1 MAHVKN
7 VGGGPSG
14 DDGDRPRPPPSA
26 QEKGKQKVITSK
38 KHKADKEA
46 ERAERVARMLDRVE
60 RGEIIGGLHIGDTQ
74 SLHPV

>member
-14 DDGDRPRPPPSA
+14 DDGDRPRAPPSA

-38 KHKADKEA
+38 KRKANKEA